1 MSRHADA
8 NLMRVE
14 RLALTNFRNYRSLE
28 LEVSSGVTFFVGDN
42 GQGKTNLIEA
52 IHVLLKG
59 NSFRTHHKENLISS
73 NHDEKRTRIETEI
86 KKDNLNFDIKLLLDK
101 NKKEFF
107 INEKK
112 SKPTI
117 AQENFPLVLFSPESL
132 SAIKE
137 GPEVRRNLVDDLI
150 AFVYPEKTHLLYD
163 FKKILMQRN
172 KILRDFRDGIQ
183 RDGPH
188 LAVLESLTEIF
199 LRLAAEL
206 SSLRVKSLEI
216 LTPLLSETLK
226 SIMNSQNVDISVD
239 YVMSGQRANELSYD
253 QIYNALRER
262 EQQLRPA
269 ELESGVSLVGPHK
282 HDISFL
288 WNRKDS
294 RFYCSQGQQ
303 RALILAFKM
312 AQINYHENRFK
323 VAPLLLLDDV
333 LSELDAERRSHLVS
347 YLQDL
352 KSQIFL
358 TSTEPD
364 FARDLKKPE
373 LKLFKIQ
380 QGQLLQLS

>member
-1 MSRHADA
+1 MSRDADA

-14 RLALTNFRNYRSLE
+14 KLALTNFRNYQSLD
-28 LEVSSGVTFFVGDN
+28 LEVSPGVTFFIGDN

-52 IHVLLKG
+52 LYVLLKG
-59 NSFRTHHKENLISS
+59 TSFRTHHKENLIASQ
-73 NHDEKRTRIETEI
+73 HDERQTKIYSQI
-86 KKDNLNFDIKLLLDK
+86 KKDNCSFDIKMLLDQ
-101 NKKEFF
+101 NKKELF

-112 SKPTI
+112 SKT
-117 AQENFPLVLFSPESL
+117 AVTQENFPLVLFSPESL

-137 GPEVRRNLVDDLI
+137 GPEVRRLLVDELI
-150 AFVYPEKTHLLYD
+150 AFVYPEKIHLLYD
-163 FKKILMQRN
+163 FKKILLQRN
-172 KILRDFRDGIQ
+172 KLLRDYRDGVQKNLHSIK
-183 RDGPH
+183 
-188 LAVLESLTEIF
+188 VLESITEIF
-199 LRLAAEL
+199 LRLSAEL
-206 SSLRVKSLEI
+206 TSLRVRSLATI
-216 LTPLLSETLK
+216 GPQLSETLK
-226 SIMNSQNVDISVD
+226 SIMNSQNVDISVE
-239 YVMSGQRANELSYD
+239 YVMSGHRVNEYSYD

-262 EQQLRPA
+262 ERQLVSA

-333 LSELDAERRSHLVS
+333 LSELDAERRTHLVS

-373 LKLFKIQ
+373 LKLYKIQ
-380 QGQLLQLS
+380 QGSIS

>member
-1 MSRHADA
+1 MK
-8 NLMRVE
+8 VE
-14 RLALTNFRNYRSLE
+14 KLELTNFRNYRSLD
-28 LEVSSGVTFFVGDN
+28 LDVSPGVTFFVGDN

-52 IHVLLKG
+52 LHVLLKG
-59 NSFRTHHKENLISS
+59 TSFRTHHKENLIS
-73 NHDEKRTRIETEI
+73 ETPDQKKTKIFSEI
-86 KKDNLNFDIKLLLDK
+86 KKDNRIFDIKLLLDK
-101 NKKEFF
+101 SKKEFF
-107 INEKK
+107 INDKK
-112 SKPTI
+112 SKPLV

-137 GPEVRRNLVDDLI
+137 GPEVRRQLVDDLI
-150 AFVYPEKTHLLYD
+150 AFVYPEKIHLLHD
-163 FKKILMQRN
+163 FKKILAQRN
-172 KILRDFRDGIQ
+172 KLLRDYRDGVQ
-183 RDGPH
+183 RNAQS
-188 LAVLESLTEIF
+188 LKVLDSLTEIF

-206 SSLRVKSLEI
+206 TSLRVNSLEI
-216 LTPLLSETLK
+216 LTPLLSETIK
-226 SIMNSQNVDISVD
+226 SIMNNRSVDISVD
-239 YVMSGQRANELSYD
+239 YVMSGQRVNSHSYE
-253 QIYNALRER
+253 QLYNALRER
-262 EQQLRPA
+262 EHQLRSA
-269 ELESGVSLVGPHK
+269 ELDSGVSLVGPHK

-333 LSELDAERRSHLVS
+333 LSELDSERRSHLVS

-380 QGQLLQLS
+380 QGQLLQFS

>member
-1 MSRHADA
+1 MQ
-8 NLMRVE
+8 VE
-14 RLALTNFRNYRSLE
+14 TLELTNFRNYRSLH
-28 LEVSSGVTFFVGDN
+28 LDISPGVTFFVGDN

-59 NSFRTHHKENLISS
+59 TSFRTHHRENLIAA
-73 NHDEKRTRIETEI
+73 NHDEKKTKIKSEI
-86 KKDNLNFDIKLLLDK
+86 KKDNLHFDIKLLLDK
-101 NKKEFF
+101 SKKEFF

-112 SKPTI
+112 SKSTT
-117 AQENFPLVLFSPESL
+117 AQESFPLVLFSPESL

-137 GPEVRRNLVDDLI
+137 GPDLRRQLVDDLI
-150 AFVYPEKTHLLYD
+150 TFVYPEKTHLLYD
-163 FKKILMQRN
+163 FKRILLQRN
-172 KILRDFRDGIQ
+172 KLLRDFRDGVQ
-183 RDGPH
+183 RTPQQVR
-188 LAVLESLTEIF
+188 LLESLTEIF

-206 SSLRVKSLEI
+206 SSLRVKSLEV
-216 LTPLLSETLK
+216 LSPLLQSTLR
-226 SIMNSQNVDISVD
+226 SIMNNESVDISVD
-239 YVMSGQRANELSYD
+239 YVISGQRVNEYSYD
-253 QIYNALRER
+253 QIYNALRDR
-262 EQQLRPA
+262 EQQLRSA

-282 HDISFL
+282 HDISFM

-312 AQINYHENRFK
+312 AQINYHEDRFR

-380 QGQLLQLS
+380 QGQVEQSQLQQFS

>member
-1 MSRHADA
+1 MSRDADA

-14 RLALTNFRNYRSLE
+14 KLALTNFRNYQSLE
-28 LEVSSGVTFFVGDN
+28 LDVSPGVTFLIGDN

-52 IHVLLKG
+52 LYVLLKG
-59 NSFRTHHKENLISS
+59 TSFRTHNKENLIASQ
-73 NHDEKRTRIETEI
+73 HDDKQTKIYSQIR
-86 KKDNLNFDIKLLLDK
+86 KDNCSFDIKMLLDK
-101 NKKEFF
+101 NKKELF

-112 SKPTI
+112 SKT
-117 AQENFPLVLFSPESL
+117 AVTQENFPLVLFSPESL

-137 GPEVRRNLVDDLI
+137 GPEIRRQLVDELI
-150 AFVYPEKTHLLYD
+150 AFVYPEKIHLLYD
-163 FKKILMQRN
+163 FKKILLQRN
-172 KILRDFRDGIQ
+172 KLLRDYRDGLQ
-183 RDGPH
+183 KNSH
-188 LAVLESLTEIF
+188 SLKVLESITEIF
-199 LRLAAEL
+199 LRLSAEL
-206 SSLRVKSLEI
+206 TSLRVRSLATI
-216 LTPLLSETLK
+216 APLLSDTLNA
-226 SIMNSQNVDISVD
+226 IMNSQIVDISVD
-239 YVMSGQRANELSYD
+239 YVMSGQRINEHNYE

-262 EQQLRPA
+262 ERQLYSA
-269 ELESGVSLVGPHK
+269 ELESGTSLVGPHK

-333 LSELDAERRSHLVS
+333 LSELDAERRTYLVS

-364 FARDLKKPE
+364 FAYDLKKPE
-373 LKLFKIQ
+373 LKLYKIQ
-380 QGQLLQLS
+380 QGSVS

>member
-1 MSRHADA
+1 MSRDADA
-8 NLMRVE
+8 NIMRVE
-14 RLALTNFRNYRSLE
+14 KLALTNFRNYRSLE
-28 LEVSSGVTFFVGDN
+28 LDVSPGVTFFIGDN

-52 IHVLLKG
+52 IYVLLKG
-59 NSFRTHHKENLISS
+59 TSFRTHHKENLIYSIQ
-73 NHDEKRTRIETEI
+73 NEQRTKIFSEI
-86 KKDNLNFDIKLLLDK
+86 KKDNRTFDIKMILDK
-101 NKKEFF
+101 SKKELF
-107 INEKK
+107 INDKK
-112 SKPTI
+112 AKT
-117 AQENFPLVLFSPESL
+117 AATQENFPLVLFSPESL
-132 SAIKE
+132 SAVKE
-137 GPEVRRNLVDDLI
+137 GPEVRRSLVDDLI
-150 AFVYPEKTHLLYD
+150 AFVFPEKIHLLYD

-172 KILRDFRDGIQ
+172 KLLRDYRDGLQ
-183 RDGPH
+183 RN
-188 LAVLESLTEIF
+188 AQSMKVLESHTEIF
-199 LRLAAEL
+199 LRLASEL
-206 SSLRVKSLEI
+206 TSLRVRSLET
-216 LTPLLSETLK
+216 LTPLLDETLK

-239 YVMSGQRANELSYD
+239 YVMSGNRANGYTYE
-253 QIYNALRER
+253 QIYHSLRDRER
-262 EQQLRPA
+262 QLHSA

-288 WNRKDS
+288 WNCKDS

-312 AQINYHENRFK
+312 AQINYHENRFN

-333 LSELDAERRSHLVS
+333 LSELDSERRSHLVS

-380 QGQLLQLS
+380 QGSIS